1 MFSLKLDEF
10 VDTRSFDKLAELY
23 EVINE
28 ERLSAKDTGIN
39 YRVINHWDEKGIIRF
54 GRENKEHNRKF
65 SFTDFIWI
73 KVVDELRSFGV
84 RIEAIKKVADDIFEN
99 VPMKE
104 LYDNMAK
111 NISALDNY
119 EGEDKAEFIE
129 FLKSGGY
136 NNEDFNLEGFNFHFL
151 HILIAEAIATR
162 ESVSIILFKD
172 GEWIPF
178 LKANEHLYP
187 KEILHKIEFSSQI
200 RINITNI
207 VYAYILEDYLVEY
220 FSGLFLYTKQEA
232 NLLYYVMEGDFQKI
246 HVFFKSKKE
255 EPIEIAKSKSTLQ
268 EVMQI
273 FLEKEYKDFIL
284 IDKKGKEIRI
294 RQDEPTTIMVQNN
307 RPGAKRKYKF
317 IKVKDQE

>member
-1 MFSLKLDEF
+1 
-10 VDTRSFDKLAELY
+10 
-23 EVINE
+23 
-28 ERLSAKDTGIN
+28 
-39 YRVINHWDEKGIIRF
+39 
-54 GRENKEHNRKF
+54 
-65 SFTDFIWI
+65 
-73 KVVDELRSFGV
+73 
-84 RIEAIKKVADDIFEN
+84 
-99 VPMKE
+99 MKE
-104 LYDNMAK
+104 LYDNIAK
-111 NISALDNY
+111 NIDTLEKY

-136 NNEDFNLEGFNFHFL
+136 NHEDFNLEGFKFHFL
-151 HILIAEAIATR
+151 HILIAEAVATR
-162 ESVSIILFKD
+162 EAVSIIQFKD

-187 KEILHKIEFSSQI
+187 KELLHKIEFSSQI

-207 VYAYILEDYLVEY
+207 IYTYILEDYLVEY

-246 HVFFKSKKE
+246 HVFFKSKKD
-255 EPIEIAKSKSTLQ
+255 EPVEIAKSTSTLQ

-273 FLEKEYKDFIL
+273 FLAKEYKDFIL

-294 RQDEPTTIMVQNN
+294 RQDEPTTIMVENN